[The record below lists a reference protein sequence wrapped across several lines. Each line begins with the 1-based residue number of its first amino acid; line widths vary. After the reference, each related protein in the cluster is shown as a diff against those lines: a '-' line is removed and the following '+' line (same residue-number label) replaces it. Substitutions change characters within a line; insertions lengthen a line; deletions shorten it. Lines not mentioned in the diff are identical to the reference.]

1 MHDVSDAFKAETC
14 SCKKKKKETMT
25 LLLPR
30 VSYFAPFVVKE
41 KDPWNEIVTEIKRFK
56 RCPGS

>member
-1 MHDVSDAFKAETC
+1 MQLQ
-14 SCKKKKKETMT
+14 KKKKETMT

-56 RCPGS
+56 RRPGS